1 MMSVARLTSEPSPV
15 QSAVASMGNYLLGH
29 PIANSNFRNSALV
42 SHPFVIKI
50 LLFEPSF
57 DSHLEYGLIPLLFH
71 GRDFITIPGKDKATS
86 ISVGDMKYLLED
98 GMEMTGNEF
107 LKGTTGFQGFAG
119 QFCMILQR

>member
-1 MMSVARLTSEPSPV
+1 MMSVARLASEPSPV
-15 QSAVASMGNYLLGH
+15 QSAVASMGELSSGT
-29 PIANSNFRNSALV
+29 SN
-42 SHPFVIKI
+42 
-50 LLFEPSF
+50 
-57 DSHLEYGLIPLLFH
+57 LEYGLIPLLFH

>member
-1 MMSVARLTSEPSPV
+1 MRGWHLNHHPFN
-15 QSAVASMGNYLLGH
+15 QLLLQWGNYLLGH
-29 PIANSNFRNSALV
+29 PVANSNFRNSALV